1 MARDVSGRQCVLRD
15 GDYEAVIASV
25 GASLRSL
32 THLGRDL
39 VVPFA
44 AHEVRPG
51 YRGVTLAPW
60 PNRVVDGRY
69 VFAGTAHQLPLTE
82 PSRGHALHGL
92 AGWLDFR
99 TVDVGPGHVVLQASI
114 EPQTGYPW
122 RISLTTAYTL
132 SRDGLRQS
140 VRAVNESAEP
150 APFGTGPHPYLVA
163 GAGPVDG
170 WTLELPARQ
179 VLHVTHER
187 LVPTRL
193 GSVAGDDRFDF
204 TTPRQI
210 GTAMI
215 DHAFTDLVRD
225 HEGLA
230 QVRVTDPSGVG
241 TTMTWDGA
249 CPWVQVHTADTT
261 PGMAGH
267 RGGVAVEPMT
277 CPPDAFNSGVDL
289 LVLDPYGGVA
299 EVSWVMGAA
308 A

>member
-1 MARDVSGRQCVLRD
+1 MTREVSGRQCVLRA

-32 THLGRDL
+32 THRGRDL

-69 VFAGTAHQLPLTE
+69 AFAGTEHQLPLTE

-92 AGWLDFR
+92 AVWLDF
-99 TVDVGPGHVVLQASI
+99 TSANSGPGHVVLEASI

-122 RISLTTAYTL
+122 RISLTTTYTL
-132 SRDGLRQS
+132 SPDGLRQS
-140 VRAVNESAEP
+140 VRAVNESAAP

-163 GAGPVDG
+163 GAGPIDS
-170 WTLELPARQ
+170 WTLELPAQQ
-179 VLHVTHER
+179 VLHVTEDQ

-193 GSVAGDDRFDF
+193 EPVDGDDRFDF
-204 TTPRQI
+204 VAPRRI
-210 GTAMI
+210 GPVMI

-225 HEGLA
+225 PTGLA
-230 QVRVTDPSGVG
+230 RVRLTDPSGAG
-241 TTMTWDGA
+241 TMMIWDRR
-249 CPWVQVHTADTT
+249 CPWVQVHTADTS
-261 PGMAGH
+261 PGWEGH
-267 RGGVAVEPMT
+267 RAGLAVEPMT

-289 LVLDPYGGVA
+289 LVLEPDGGTA
-299 EVSWVMGAA
+299 EASWLIAA
-308 A
+308 LP